1 MEHGL
6 DTEAVAV
13 VAACVVLWGLVASR
27 LGRWSITAPMAFVAF
42 GLICTSGA
50 VSLVDIG
57 VHSST
62 VREIAEVTLA
72 LVLFGDASRIDL
84 KALRSDGHVPLR
96 LLGIGLPLT
105 IAVGS
110 VVALLVS
117 DGDLWIA
124 ALISAAV
131 APTDAALGASIMEDV
146 RVPLRVRRDLNVES
160 GLNDGI
166 ATPFVMFFI
175 AGAAAA
181 TEVAD
186 SEGAGSAAIELAIGV
201 AVGAAIGFL
210 GGHLLRVAR
219 ARGWGA
225 EAFFPSAVLGLALL
239 SYATAIEA
247 GGNGFVAA
255 FIGGM
260 AFGTVKA
267 GDNTT
272 LLSFNDKSGE
282 LLSLLVW
289 FLFGAT
295 MIGPAFEHVEAM
307 DVVFVVLAL
316 TVVRMVPVAV
326 SLIGTDLDRVTV
338 AFVGWFGPRGLAS
351 VVFALIAVDGL
362 EPDEGNRVLAVI
374 TLTIV
379 FSVVAHGLT
388 SSPLAARYGAHA
400 ARLDSQQPEH
410 APVQPV
416 RTRAFAGTPGAS
428 TGAEDRSQ

>member
-1 MEHGL
+1 M
-6 DTEAVAV
+6 
-13 VAACVVLWGLVASR
+13 
-27 LGRWSITAPMAFVAF
+27 
-42 GLICTSGA
+42 
-50 VSLVDIG
+50 
-57 VHSST
+57 
-62 VREIAEVTLA
+62 
-72 LVLFGDASRIDL
+72 
-84 KALRSDGHVPLR
+84 
-96 LLGIGLPLT
+96 
-105 IAVGS
+105 
-110 VVALLVS
+110 
-117 DGDLWIA
+117 
-124 ALISAAV
+124 

-186 SEGAGSAAIELAIGV
+186 SEGAGGAAVELAIGV
-201 AVGAAIGFL
+201 GVGAAIGLL
-210 GGHLLRVAR
+210 GGHLVRLAR
-219 ARGWGA
+219 ARGRA
-225 EAFFPSAVLGLALL
+225 RLPSSPVPCWAWPCSPTRPPSRRVVTG
-239 SYATAIEA
+239 SS
-247 GGNGFVAA
+247 AA

-267 GDNTT
+267 GDNAT

-316 TVVRMVPVAV
+316 TVVRMLPVAL
-326 SLIGTDLDRVTV
+326 SLIGSDLDRVTV

-362 EPDEGNRVLAVI
+362 EPNEGNRVLAVI

-379 FSVVAHGLT
+379 FSVVAHGLS

-400 ARLDSQQPEH
+400 ARLDADQPEH
-410 APVQPV
+410 APAQPV
-416 RTRAFAGTPGAS
+416 RTRAFAGTPGTS